1 MSDTR
6 ELDILETLAEVLE
19 QLSISYAIGGS
30 IASSIYGT
38 VRFTADADITVEPFH
53 DRADRL
59 FDLLSPQF
67 YISKQTMNQA
77 LAQQTGF
84 NIIHLDSAFKIDV
97 FIRRNTPFERQL
109 IARCR
114 LIRLSP
120 SSQKLLPVLSPEDII
135 LVKLQWYRSG
145 GCTSQR
151 QWDDVLGILAVQAE
165 TLDFDYLKKW
175 AVVLELGPLLE
186 KCISQSERTW

>member
-6 ELDILETLAEVLE
+6 ELDILETLAEILE
-19 QLSISYAIGGS
+19 QLSIPYAIGGS

-97 FIRRNTPFERQL
+97 FIRRDTRFERQL
-109 IARCR
+109 IARRR

-135 LVKLQWYRSG
+135 LVKLQWYRSA

-186 KCISQSERTW
+186 KCISQSKRTW